1 MIVGLLSI
9 TVKEG
14 TVESMN
20 GYSSRLMPRSPI
32 DLREKNL
39 EVGVRI
45 STSWERY

>member
-14 TVESMN
+14 PFESMN
-20 GYSSRLMPRSPI
+20 GYSLRLISRSPI

>member
-14 TVESMN
+14 PFHRRSVEVI
-20 GYSSRLMPRSPI
+20 PRSPK
-32 DLREKNL
+32 LLKHKKL
-39 EVGVRI
+39 EAGVRI

>member
-14 TVESMN
+14 PFESMN
-20 GYSSRLMPRSPI
+20 GYSLRLIPRSPI